1 MSAAHHIPAEDSAE
15 GTKYFFMGGS
25 DKHQLNR
32 ISSNGALTPG
42 LRAQGVTESQWEPFR
57 QDLYKLPSLALSQC
71 GGCGCS
77 GPCFD
82 SPGEVRNKW
91 WTAMQELCT
100 RHAQTFAPLGITLE
114 PWVNLLKGRAM
125 KFPGILLAYTPANA
139 PAVVV
144 SAGAVPAAG
153 PAVGTIVSPAANP
166 AVGTVVAPGPAV
178 PTTVAPSPYN
188 SSYPPTAG
196 GVVQAHAAQPPQA
209 AQAVVTVAPPPYDA
223 PQAVAEVVAVSPMDR
238 K

>member
-1 MSAAHHIPAEDSAE
+1 
-15 GTKYFFMGGS
+15 
-25 DKHQLNR
+25 
-32 ISSNGALTPG
+32 
-42 LRAQGVTESQWEPFR
+42 
-57 QDLYKLPSLALSQC
+57 
-71 GGCGCS
+71 
-77 GPCFD
+77 
-82 SPGEVRNKW
+82 
-91 WTAMQELCT
+91 MQELCA

-144 SAGAVPAAG
+144 SAGA
-153 PAVGTIVSPAANP
+153 AVGTVVAPAANP
-166 AVGTVVAPGPAV
+166 AVGTVIAPANPAVGTVVSPATGPAVGAIVAPGPAV

-196 GVVQAHAAQPPQA
+196 GVVQGHATQ
-209 AQAVVTVAPPPYDA
+209 PPPYA
-223 PQAVAEVVAVSPMDR
+223 AASTGTVVQAEVVAAAPMDR

>member
-1 MSAAHHIPAEDSAE
+1 
-15 GTKYFFMGGS
+15 
-25 DKHQLNR
+25 
-32 ISSNGALTPG
+32 
-42 LRAQGVTESQWEPFR
+42 
-57 QDLYKLPSLALSQC
+57 
-71 GGCGCS
+71 
-77 GPCFD
+77 
-82 SPGEVRNKW
+82 
-91 WTAMQELCT
+91 MQELCA

-153 PAVGTIVSPAANP
+153 PLVGTVVTPATGP
-166 AVGTVVAPGPAV
+166 AVGTVIAPGPPV

-196 GVVQAHAAQPPQA
+196 GVVQGHVTQPPPYAAAPTGGVVQGYATPPPQA
-209 AQAVVTVAPPPYDA
+209 AQAVGTTVAPPPYSA
-223 PQAVAEVVAVSPMDR
+223 SPPPQAVAEVVAVAPMDR

>member
-1 MSAAHHIPAEDSAE
+1 MPAD
-15 GTKYFFMGGS
+15 
-25 DKHQLNR
+25 HLR
-32 ISSNGALTPG
+32 LT
-42 LRAQGVTESQWEPFR
+42 
-57 QDLYKLPSLALSQC
+57 
-71 GGCGCS
+71 
-77 GPCFD
+77 
-82 SPGEVRNKW
+82 
-91 WTAMQELCT
+91 
-100 RHAQTFAPLGITLE
+100 PLGITLE

-144 SAGAVPAAG
+144 SAGAVPA
-153 PAVGTIVSPAANP
+153 VGTVVAPATGP

-196 GVVQAHAAQPPQA
+196 GVVQGYATQ
-209 AQAVVTVAPPPYDA
+209 PPPYA
-223 PQAVAEVVAVSPMDR
+223 AAATPQAVAEVVAVAPMDR

>member
-1 MSAAHHIPAEDSAE
+1 
-15 GTKYFFMGGS
+15 
-25 DKHQLNR
+25 
-32 ISSNGALTPG
+32 
-42 LRAQGVTESQWEPFR
+42 
-57 QDLYKLPSLALSQC
+57 
-71 GGCGCS
+71 
-77 GPCFD
+77 
-82 SPGEVRNKW
+82 
-91 WTAMQELCT
+91 MQELCA

-144 SAGAVPAAG
+144 SAGA
-153 PAVGTIVSPAANP
+153 AVGTVVAPAANP
-166 AVGTVVAPGPAV
+166 AVGTVIAPANPAVGTVVSPATGPAVGTIVAPGSAV

-196 GVVQAHAAQPPQA
+196 GVVQGYATQ
-209 AQAVVTVAPPPYDA
+209 PPPYA
-223 PQAVAEVVAVSPMDR
+223 AASTGTVVQAEVVAAAPMDR

>member
-1 MSAAHHIPAEDSAE
+1 
-15 GTKYFFMGGS
+15 
-25 DKHQLNR
+25 
-32 ISSNGALTPG
+32 
-42 LRAQGVTESQWEPFR
+42 
-57 QDLYKLPSLALSQC
+57 
-71 GGCGCS
+71 
-77 GPCFD
+77 
-82 SPGEVRNKW
+82 
-91 WTAMQELCT
+91 MQELCA
-100 RHAQTFAPLGITLE
+100 RHASTFAPLGITLE

-153 PAVGTIVSPAANP
+153 PAVGTVVAPAANP
-166 AVGTVVAPGPAV
+166 AVGTIIAPGPPV

-196 GVVQAHAAQPPQA
+196 GVVQGHVTQPPPYGAASTGAVVQGHAPPPQA
-209 AQAVVTVAPPPYDA
+209 AQAVGTTVAPPPYSSSVTQP
-223 PQAVAEVVAVSPMDR
+223 PQAVAEVVAATPMDR

>member
-1 MSAAHHIPAEDSAE
+1 
-15 GTKYFFMGGS
+15 
-25 DKHQLNR
+25 
-32 ISSNGALTPG
+32 
-42 LRAQGVTESQWEPFR
+42 
-57 QDLYKLPSLALSQC
+57 
-71 GGCGCS
+71 
-77 GPCFD
+77 
-82 SPGEVRNKW
+82 
-91 WTAMQELCT
+91 MQELCA

-125 KFPGILLAYTPANA
+125 KFPGLLLAYTPANA

-144 SAGAVPAAG
+144 SAGAVPA
-153 PAVGTIVSPAANP
+153 VGTVVAPATGP

-196 GVVQAHAAQPPQA
+196 GVVQGHTTQPPPYGAASTGAVVQGYATPPPQA
-209 AQAVVTVAPPPYDA
+209 AQAVGTTGAPPPYGA
-223 PQAVAEVVAVSPMDR
+223 VTPPPQAVAEVVAVAPMDR

>member
-1 MSAAHHIPAEDSAE
+1 
-15 GTKYFFMGGS
+15 
-25 DKHQLNR
+25 
-32 ISSNGALTPG
+32 
-42 LRAQGVTESQWEPFR
+42 
-57 QDLYKLPSLALSQC
+57 
-71 GGCGCS
+71 
-77 GPCFD
+77 
-82 SPGEVRNKW
+82 
-91 WTAMQELCT
+91 MQELCA

-153 PAVGTIVSPAANP
+153 PVVGTVVAPATGP
-166 AVGTVVAPGPAV
+166 AVGTVVAPAAGPPV

-196 GVVQAHAAQPPQA
+196 GVVQGYATPPPQA
-209 AQAVVTVAPPPYDA
+209 AQAVGTVVPASPAVAPPPYGA
-223 PQAVAEVVAVSPMDR
+223 VTPPPQAVAEVVAVAPMDR